1 LPESTQTSSQTTN
14 GQSPNGSGKPF
25 LLGLTGYQWAVLFAA
40 WLGWGFD
47 VFDGLL
53 FSYAAP
59 KCVPNLFHLSTT
71 DPHTRAV
78 VLWWTGFATSVL
90 LVGWGLGGVLFGRI
104 ADRIGRS
111 RTLLLTILL
120 YGVGTAACALAPS
133 MSFLLVF
140 RFVSALGIGGEWAAG
155 SSLVAEVVPEKRR
168 VEAGALLYTSAT
180 AGLYLA
186 TIVNKYFST
195 GQWLTDE
202 TSWRYVMACGLIPV
216 VFAFVVRLMVKEP
229 TRWKSVADRAAR
241 ARIRDLFTPEN
252 RRITL
257 SGFIPA
263 LISLLAWWSCNA
275 LIQVIAANLAGGF
288 AAAHGYPKPVAK
300 QLAQNWIEIAS
311 NVFNIGG
318 LIGTLL
324 TVPIAKAFGRRIMY
338 IIYFAL
344 SGGALLAAFG
354 LHWTPYQ
361 QLLMYF
367 PIGLTVFGVFGSF
380 TFYLPELFPTKLRA
394 TGSGFCYNIGR
405 LIAAIGP
412 FAVVSIA
419 QQGADAIVAAKH
431 ALFYVGFLPLIG
443 LLFMPLVIETK
454 GRELTD

>member
-1 LPESTQTSSQTTN
+1 MTTSTTVAE
-14 GQSPNGSGKPF
+14 KP
-25 LLGLTGYQWAVLFAA
+25 LAMGLTAYQWAVLFAA
-40 WLGWGFD
+40 WIGWGFD

-59 KCVPNLFHLSTT
+59 KCVPNLFHLSTA
-71 DPHTRAV
+71 DPHTRGV
-78 VLWWTGFATSVL
+78 ILWWTGLATSIL
-90 LVGWGLGGVLFGRI
+90 LIGWGLGGVLFGRI

-111 RTLLLTILL
+111 RTLLWTILL

-133 MSFLLVF
+133 MAILLLF
-140 RFVSALGIGGEWAAG
+140 RFISALGIGGEWAAG

-168 VEAGALLYTSAT
+168 VEAGALLYTSAA
-180 AGLYLA
+180 AGLFLA
-186 TIVNKYFST
+186 TGVNKFFST
-195 GQWLTDE
+195 GRWLTDE
-202 TSWRYVMACGLIPV
+202 TSWRCVMACGLIPV
-216 VFAFVVRLMVKEP
+216 LFAYLVRRMVKEP
-229 TRWKSVADRAAR
+229 DRWKSVSDLASRAS
-241 ARIRDLFTPEN
+241 IRDLFLPEN

-257 SGFIPA
+257 SGFIPS
-263 LISLLAWWSCNA
+263 LISLLSWWSCNA
-275 LIQVIAANLAGGF
+275 LIQVIASSLAVGF
-288 AAAHGYPKPVAK
+288 AVSHGYAKPMTK
-300 QLAQNWIEIAS
+300 QLSQNWIETAS
-311 NVFNIGG
+311 NVFTIGG
-318 LIGTLL
+318 VIGTLL
-324 TVPIAKAFGRRIMY
+324 TVPTAKVLGRRTMY
-338 IIYFAL
+338 VIYFAL
-344 SGGALLAAFG
+344 SGVALLCAFG

-405 LIAAIGP
+405 LIAAVGP

-419 QQGADAIVAAKH
+419 QQGADTMTAAKH

-454 GRELTD
+454 GRTLTD